1 MAVRDAIEVA
11 RQVIADEAEALR
23 LVAAGLGDAFT
34 CVVRLL
40 LEPQTQVIVSGV
52 GKSGHIA
59 SKIAASLT
67 STGTPAVYMHPVE
80 AQHGDRGIVT
90 ERHCL
95 IALSRSGNTEELVRF
110 AVHFKRLGGPV
121 IAVTQGPE
129 SRLAELSKFLL
140 LLPDLPEAGPHN
152 LAPTTSCITQ
162 LALGDALTMALWH
175 GRGFSPEDFARYH
188 PEGTLG
194 RRLLLRAEDLMI
206 AGDRLPRVRVDDTFD
221 RVLFEMSGKAIG
233 LTLILESDGRL
244 LGVFTDGDL
253 RRLFERV
260 PNPRELTAGAAHA
273 RSRRSAGGPPVAAS
287 VVGVHK
293 PAVDC
298 LQLMRDG
305 QITSLVVLN
314 DGGDPVGLLRLMDL
328 IAAGLA

>member
-1 MAVRDAIEVA
+1 MRDSIDVA
-11 RQVIADEAEALR
+11 RQVIQDEAGALQR
-23 LVAAGLGDAFT
+23 VAADLDDGFAS
-34 CVVRLL
+34 VVKLL
-40 LEPQTQVIVSGV
+40 LDPQALVIVSGL

-67 STGTPAVYMHPVE
+67 STGTPAVFMHPVE
-80 AQHGDRGIVT
+80 ALHGDLGIVT
-90 ERHCL
+90 PRHCL
-95 IALSRSGNTEELVRF
+95 LAISRSGNTEELVRF
-110 AVHFKRLGGPV
+110 ALHFKRLGGPV
-121 IAVTQGPE
+121 IAVTQGRE
-129 SRLAELSKFLL
+129 SRLAELCTHLL

-175 GRGFSPEDFARYH
+175 ARGFSPEDFARYH

-206 AGDRLPRVRVDDTFD
+206 AGDRLPRVRASDTFD

-233 LTLILESDGRL
+233 LTLILEPDGRL

-260 PNPRELTAGAAHA
+260 PNPRELTAVQAHA
-273 RSRRSAGGPPVAAS
+273 RSRRSPDAPPVPAS
-287 VVGVHK
+287 VVSVHK

-298 LQLMRDG
+298 LQLMREG
-305 QITSLVVLN
+305 QITSLVVVGD
-314 DGGDPVGLLRLMDL
+314 DGLPIGLLRLMDV